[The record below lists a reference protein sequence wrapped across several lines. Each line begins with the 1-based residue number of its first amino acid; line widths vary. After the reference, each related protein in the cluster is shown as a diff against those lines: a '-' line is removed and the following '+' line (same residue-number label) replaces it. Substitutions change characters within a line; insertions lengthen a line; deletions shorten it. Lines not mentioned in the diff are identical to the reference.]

1 MANVQYDIELN
12 TRLDKIDS
20 GLSGVEKKL
29 DSRFKNAGAN
39 TGSAFGSTFA
49 RIAGSLI
56 GAVSFAGL
64 LKGAFNAIA
73 ATRQATTAN
82 LVLAGSIDAANQK
95 SKDNNAI
102 LRSSTSSIEQKAL
115 AIGFDTDK
123 IYENVKASAGAK
135 TSTQALERQI
145 RQAENAYEDQSKAIE
160 QNIRALD
167 DKKNKEVQSIRQ
179 AQGYNTLTE
188 EQQKL
193 EKELTDLEVI
203 RLQAIKSGDATAYAL
218 ALQQIQ
224 AKKLDQD
231 LTDAKIKQIDLQTNK
246 VESLYEVQIKGLRAE
261 LDASKNKFDIDI
273 EPARRKLDELQ
284 AQVSGGGGS
293 SQVLSKS
300 FKEALQKSLENGVK
314 TIDKTQVNKE
324 IDNLF
329 ADLGKKTGLAKDTFT
344 GAFSNLFQAGL
355 TDVEEVKKTVE
366 GFVKIASKG
375 SLPLADG
382 VAQLAEQFRN
392 ENAALGER
400 AGLTDEYASQIGP
413 RGLAILQA
421 EGKLRGKNFD
431 ELSNEERAL
440 SKAAGLRINVADAQ
454 GVFNAKLEAG
464 AFEMDKQ
471 KVKLQEVEKAIGA
484 GLTPA
489 FTELVKA
496 TGPVLDFFL
505 NFFTNNQD
513 LTPVI
518 FGLTAGVIALAT
530 AFSLLGGP
538 VTLVI
543 GAVILS
549 IALLKHAYDENV
561 GGIQDKLKEF
571 VKFFQEEILPH
582 IQPIIDEFIELIKN
596 ISPILK
602 PFIETFFTFFGEQ
615 IENFLVIFKGITKVV
630 RGVLEVI
637 NGLFSGDG
645 QKISDG
651 FSRIFSG
658 FGDIVKGAFNTVID
672 NVNLA
677 MKSFNELGNS
687 FEKLTGGKI
696 NVADIPPVPKLAN
709 GGSIIP
715 PGYNNDTFPLFGP
728 GGRLMAMAQSGERID
743 VVPRNEVSQTD
754 NRQIN
759 SGNTTQFIYQ
769 EQYKEPNFSNLA
781 YNY

>member
-29 DSRFKNAGAN
+29 DSRFKSAGAS

-49 RIAGSLI
+49 KIAGSLI

-95 SKDNNAI
+95 SRDNNAV
-102 LRSSTSSIEQKAL
+102 LRSTTSSIEQKAL
-115 AIGFDTDK
+115 AIGFDTSK

-145 RQAENAYEDQSKAIE
+145 RLAENAYEDQSKAIE

-167 DKKNKEVQSIRQ
+167 EKKNKEVQAIRQ

-193 EKELTDLEVI
+193 EKELTDLEVTK
-203 RLQAIKSGDATAYAL
+203 LEAIKNNDATAYAL
-218 ALQQIQ
+218 AQQQIQ
-224 AKKLDQD
+224 TKKLDQD

-246 VESLYEVQIKGLRAE
+246 VENLYEVQIKGLRAE
-261 LDASKNKFDIDI
+261 LDASKNKFDIDT
-273 EPARRKLDELQ
+273 EPARRRLEELQ
-284 AQVSGGGGS
+284 AQVSGGGS
-293 SQVLSKS
+293 SEVLSKS
-300 FKEALQKSLENGVK
+300 FKEALQKSLEDGVK

-324 IDNLF
+324 IDSLF
-329 ADLGKKTGLAKDTFT
+329 ADLGQKTGLAKDTFT

-431 ELSNEERAL
+431 ELSSEERAL
-440 SKAAGLRINVADAQ
+440 SKAAGLRTNVADAQ
-454 GVFNAKLEAG
+454 GVFNAKIQAG

-484 GLTPA
+484 GLTPT
-489 FTELVKA
+489 FNELVKA
-496 TGPVLDFFL
+496 TGPILDFFL
-505 NFFTNNQD
+505 AFFTNNQE

-518 FGLTAGVIALAT
+518 FTLTALVIGLAT

-538 VTLVI
+538 VTLVVAGI
-543 GAVILS
+543 IAS
-549 IALLKHAYDENV
+549 IAFLKYGFDNNL
-561 GGIQDKLKEF
+561 GGIQDRVKEF
-571 VKFFQEEILPH
+571 VAFFQEQILPN
-582 IQPIIDEFIELIKN
+582 IKPIIDEFITLLKN
-596 ISPILK
+596 IYPVVK
-602 PFIETFFTFFGEQ
+602 PFLDGFFTYFANQ
-615 IENFLVIFKGITKVV
+615 VQNFLTIFKGTVNVI

-645 QKISDG
+645 QKIANG
-651 FSRIFSG
+651 FARIFSG
-658 FGDIVKGAFNTVID
+658 FGDIVKGAFNVVFD
-672 NVNLA
+672 NVNEALR
-677 MKSFNELGNS
+677 KFNNLGNS
-687 FEKLTGGKI
+687 FEQLTGGKI
-696 NVADIPPVPKLAN
+696 NVADIPVVPRLAS

-728 GGRLMAMAQSGERID
+728 GGKLLAMAQSGERID
-743 VVPRNEVSQTD
+743 VVPRNEVTQTD

-759 SGNTTQFIYQ
+759 SGNTTQYIYQ
-769 EQYKEPNFSNLA
+769 EQYKEPSFSNLA